1 MPISQNKYIDV
12 TTYAVTDNDLNRKA
26 LVTRIFTTNELIP
39 NNTIVVFYSADAV
52 KTYFGINSD
61 EYKFAKKYFDYIQTS
76 SSAIKEI
83 SFARYTTAATAAQ
96 LIATKQ
102 SATLDQLKAVTDG
115 SIHISI
121 NGVGTDLTG
130 IDLSECADMAAVA
143 TALQTAI
150 RAYTTG
156 EAAFTSAV
164 VAYDSTKSIFKLTGG
179 IAGDCP
185 IEAASAAASGTDLAT
200 LLKWNIENK
209 PVISIGVNARSLTQ
223 FLDNDS
229 QLSNNFGSFAF
240 FGITQQQD
248 IVEIAQWNHNK
259 NVQYMYSLSV
269 NANNYEAIQDA
280 VKNFDGVALTYDIHN
295 DMAYYM
301 PMVLMAITDYDE
313 TDGVI
318 NYMFKKFPNDLPSVV
333 DDETSDMLDNL
344 RINYLGS
351 TSQSNSTLSFYQ
363 PGFLQGSIPDMSV
376 YANEI
381 WLKDYVV
388 TSGLQLLVNKKR
400 VPANNNGKNM
410 FISVLQDVANKAINN
425 GTIDMGKNLT
435 ASEVAYVTSIAE
447 GNVTAYK
454 GIEQNGYWYNVDIIK
469 ESVGTTYKNVLKY
482 ILVYTKGESIRKIE
496 GSHILV

>member
-12 TTYAVTDNDLNRKA
+12 TTYAVTENELNRKSM
-26 LVTRIFTTNELIP
+26 VTRIFTTNELIP
-39 NNTIVVFYSADAV
+39 NNTIAVFYSADAV
-52 KTYFGINSD
+52 KTYFGATSD
-61 EYKFAKKYFDYIQTS
+61 EYKFAKKYFDYIQNS
-76 SSAIKEI
+76 SSASKEI
-83 SFARYTTAATAAQ
+83 SFARYTTAAVAAQ
-96 LIATKQ
+96 VIATKQ
-102 SATLDQLKAVTDG
+102 SATLDQFKAVTAG
-115 SIHISI
+115 SLHISI
-121 NGVGTDLTG
+121 NGVGTDLTD
-130 IDLSECADMAAVA
+130 IDLSGCADLSAVA
-143 TALQTAI
+143 TALQTAV
-150 RAYTTG
+150 RAYTAG
-156 EAAFTSAV
+156 EAAFTAAV
-164 VAYDSTKSIFKLTGG
+164 VAYDSTKGIFKLTSG
-179 IAGDCP
+179 IAGDCS
-185 IEAASAAASGTDLAT
+185 IEAASAAASGTDLSSM
-200 LLKWNIENK
+200 LKWNTENK
-209 PVISIGVNARSLTQ
+209 PIISDGVNARTLTQ

-240 FGITQQQD
+240 FGITQQAD

-259 NVQYMYSLSV
+259 NAQYMYSLSV
-269 NANNYEAIQDA
+269 NATNYEAIQAA
-280 VKNFDGVALTYDIHN
+280 VKDFDGCALTYDIHN

-363 PGFLQGSIPDMSV
+363 PGYLQGSIPDMAV

-388 TSGLQLLVNKKR
+388 TEGLQLLINKKR

-410 FISVLQDVANKAINN
+410 FIAVLQDAANKALNN
-425 GTIDMGKNLT
+425 GTIDPGKTLT
-435 ASEVAYVTSIAE
+435 ASEIAYVTSLSE
-447 GNVTAYK
+447 GSINAYK
-454 GIEQNGYWYNVDIIK
+454 NVEQNGYWYNVDIIK
-469 ESVGTTYKNVLKY
+469 EVVGNTYKNVLKY
-482 ILVYTKGESIRKIE
+482 MLIYTKGESIRKIE

>member
-12 TTYAVTDNDLNRKA
+12 TTYAVTDSDLNRKA

-39 NNTIVVFYSADAV
+39 NNTIAVFYSADAV
-52 KTYFGINSD
+52 KTYFGANSD
-61 EYKFAKKYFDYIQTS
+61 EYKFAKKYFDYIQNS
-76 SSAIKEI
+76 SSASKEI
-83 SFARYTTAATAAQ
+83 SFARYTTTATAAQ

-102 SATLDQLKAVTDG
+102 SATLDALKAVTAG

-121 NGVGTDLTG
+121 NGVGTDLTS
-130 IDLSECADMAAVA
+130 IDLSECADLAAVA

-150 RAYTTG
+150 RAYTAG
-156 EAAFTSAV
+156 ETAFTAAV
-164 VAYDSTKSIFKLTGG
+164 VAYDSTKGIFKLTGG

-185 IEAASAAASGTDLAT
+185 IEAASAAASGTDLSAM
-200 LLKWNIENK
+200 LKWDAENK
-209 PVISIGVNARSLTQ
+209 PIISSGVNARTLTQ

-240 FGITQQQD
+240 FGITQQAD
-248 IVEIAQWNHNK
+248 IVEIARWNHNK
-259 NVQYMYSLSV
+259 NAQYMYSLSV
-269 NANNYEAIQDA
+269 NATNYEAIQAA
-280 VKNFDGVALTYDIHN
+280 VKDFDGCALTYDIHN

-301 PMVLMAITDYDE
+301 PMVLMATTDYDE

-318 NYMFKKFPNDLPSVV
+318 NYMFKKFPNDIPSVI
-333 DDETSDMLDNL
+333 DDATSDMLDNL

-388 TSGLQLLVNKKR
+388 TAGLQLLVNKKR

-425 GTIDMGKNLT
+425 GTIDQGKSLT
-435 ASEVAYVTSIAE
+435 ASEVAYVTSIAD

-454 GIEQNGYWYNVDIIK
+454 GVEQNGYWYNVEITK

-482 ILVYTKGESIRKIE
+482 ILIYTKGESIRKIE

>member
-12 TTYAVTDNDLNRKA
+12 TTYAVTDNDLNRKSM
-26 LVTRIFTTNELIP
+26 VTRIFTPNELIP
-39 NNTIVVFYSADAV
+39 NNTIIVFYNAEAV
-52 KTYFGINSD
+52 KTYFGATSD
-61 EYKFAKKYFDYIQTS
+61 EYKFAKKYFDYIKDS
-76 SSAIKEI
+76 SSASKEI
-83 SFARYTTAATAAQ
+83 SFVRYTTSAVAAQ

-102 SATLDQLKAVTDG
+102 SATLEQFKAVTAG
-115 SIHISI
+115 SLHISI
-121 NGVGTDLTG
+121 NGVGTDLTE
-130 IDLSECADMAAVA
+130 IDLSSCADMASVA
-143 TALQTAI
+143 SALQTAI
-150 RAYTTG
+150 RAYTVG
-156 EAAFTSAV
+156 EEAFTAAS
-164 VAYDSTKSIFKLTGG
+164 VAYDSTKGIFKLTGG
-179 IAGDCP
+179 IAGDCS
-185 IEAASAAASGTDLAT
+185 IEAASAAASGTDLSA

-209 PVISIGVNARSLTQ
+209 PVISIGVNARTLTQ
-223 FLDNDS
+223 FLDNNS

-240 FGITQQQD
+240 FGITNQAD

-269 NANNYEAIQDA
+269 NANNYEAIQEA

-333 DDETSDMLDNL
+333 DDATSDTLDNL
-344 RINYLGS
+344 KINYLGS
-351 TSQSNSTLSFYQ
+351 TSQNNTTLSFYQ

-388 TSGLQLLVNKKR
+388 TSGLQLLINKKR

-410 FISVLQDVANKAINN
+410 FIAVLQDVANKAINN
-425 GTIDMGKNLT
+425 GTIDLGKTLN
-435 ASEVAYVTSIAE
+435 ASEISYVTSIAN
-447 GNVTAYK
+447 GDVSAYK
-454 GIEQNGYWYNVDIIK
+454 IVEQNGYWYNVDIVK
-469 ESVGTTYKNVLKY
+469 ENVGDTYKNVLKY
-482 ILVYTKGESIRKIE
+482 ILLYTKGESIRKIE

>member
-12 TTYAVTDNDLNRKA
+12 TTYAVTDNDLNKKS

-39 NNTIVVFYSADAV
+39 NNAIIAFYSAEAV
-52 KTYFGINSD
+52 KTYFGATSD
-61 EYKFAKKYFDYIQTS
+61 EYKFAKKYFDYIQNS
-76 SSAIKEI
+76 SSASKEI
-83 SFARYTTAATAAQ
+83 SFARYTTAAVAAQ
-96 LIATKQ
+96 VIATKQ
-102 SATLDQLKAVTDG
+102 SATLDQFKAVTAG

-121 NGVGTDLTG
+121 NGVGTDLTA
-130 IDLSECADMAAVA
+130 IDLSGCADLSAVA

-150 RAYTTG
+150 RAYTVG
-156 EAAFTSAV
+156 EEAFTSAV

-179 IAGDCP
+179 IVGDCA
-185 IEAASAAASGTDLAT
+185 IEAASAAASGTDLSN
-200 LLKWNIENK
+200 LLKWNAENK
-209 PVISIGVNARSLTQ
+209 PIVSNGINARTLTQ

-240 FGITQQQD
+240 FGITQQAD

-259 NVQYMYSLSV
+259 NAQYMYSLSV
-269 NANNYEAIQDA
+269 NSSNYEAIQNA
-280 VKNFDGVALTYDIHN
+280 VKDFDGCALTYDIHN

-333 DDETSDMLDNL
+333 DDETSNMLDNL

-351 TSQSNSTLSFYQ
+351 TSHSNSTLSFYQ
-363 PGFLQGSIPDMSV
+363 PGYLQGSISDMGV

-388 TSGLQLLVNKKR
+388 TEGLQLLINKKR

-410 FISVLQDVANKAINN
+410 FIAVLQNVANKALNN
-425 GTIDMGKNLT
+425 GTIDPGKTLT
-435 ASEVAYVTSIAE
+435 DSEVAYVTSLSE
-447 GNVTAYK
+447 GSINAYK
-454 GIEQNGYWYNVDIIK
+454 NVEQNGYWYNVDIIK
-469 ESVGTTYKNVLKY
+469 EVVGNTYKNVLKY
-482 ILVYTKGESIRKIE
+482 MLIYTKGESIRKIE

>member
-12 TTYAVTDNDLNRKA
+12 TTYAVTDNNLNRKS
-26 LVTRIFTTNELIP
+26 LVTRIFTANELLP
-39 NNTIVVFYSADAV
+39 NNTVAVFYSVEAV
-52 KTYFGINSD
+52 KSYFGANSD
-61 EYKFAKKYFDYIQTS
+61 EYKFAKKYFDYIKDS
-76 SSAIKEI
+76 SSASKEI
-83 SFARYTTAATAAQ
+83 SFARYTTAAVAAQ

-102 SATLDQLKAVTDG
+102 SATLAQFKEVTAG

-121 NGVGTDLTG
+121 NGVGTDLTS
-130 IDLSECADMAAVA
+130 IDLSECADLAAVA
-143 TALQTAI
+143 SALQTAI
-150 RAYTTG
+150 RAYTAG
-156 EAAFTSAV
+156 ESAFTAAT
-164 VAYDSTKSIFKLTGG
+164 VAYDSTKGIFKLTGG
-179 IAGDCP
+179 IVGACA
-185 IEAASAAASGTDLAT
+185 IEVASAAASGTDLSA
-200 LLKWNIENK
+200 LLKWNDDSK
-209 PVISIGVNARSLTQ
+209 PVVSDGLAARTLTQ
-223 FLDNDS
+223 FLENDS

-240 FGITQQQD
+240 FGITSQAD

-259 NVQYMYSLSV
+259 NVQYIYSLSV
-269 NANNYEAIQDA
+269 NASNYESIQAA
-280 VKNFDGVALTYDIHN
+280 VKDFDGVALTYDIHN

-301 PMVLMAITDYDE
+301 PMVLMAITNYDE

-318 NYMFKKFPNDLPSVV
+318 NYMFKKFPNDIPSVI
-333 DDETSDMLDNL
+333 DDATSDTLDNL

-351 TSQSNSTLSFYQ
+351 TSHNNNALAFYQ
-363 PGFLQGSIPDMSV
+363 PGYLQGSIDDMGV

-410 FISVLQDVANKAINN
+410 FIAVLQDAANKAINN

-454 GIEQNGYWYNVDIIK
+454 GVEQNGYWYNVDIIK

>member
-12 TTYAVTDNDLNRKA
+12 TTYAVTDNDLNRKSM
-26 LVTRIFTTNELIP
+26 VTRIFTTNELVP
-39 NNTIVVFYSADAV
+39 NNMVVVFYSSEAV
-52 KTYFGINSD
+52 KTYFGANSD
-61 EYKFAKKYFDYIQTS
+61 EYKFAKKYFDYIQMN
-76 SSAIKEI
+76 SAERKEI
-83 SFARYTTAATAAQ
+83 SFARYTTAATAAL

-102 SATLDQLKAVTDG
+102 SATLDQLKAVTAG

-121 NGVGTDLTG
+121 NGVGTDLTA
-130 IDLSECADMAAVA
+130 IDLSGCADLAAVA
-143 TALQTAI
+143 TALQTAV
-150 RAYTTG
+150 RAYTAG
-156 EAAFTSAV
+156 EAAFTAATV
-164 VAYDSTKSIFKLTGG
+164 TYDATKGIFKLTGG
-179 IAGDCP
+179 IAGDCS
-185 IEAASAAASGTDLAT
+185 IEAASAAASGTDLSSM
-200 LLKWNIENK
+200 LKWDANSK
-209 PVISIGVNARSLTQ
+209 PIISDGVNARTLTQ

-240 FGITQQQD
+240 LGITQQAD

-269 NANNYEAIQDA
+269 NASNYEAIQEA

-301 PMVLMAITDYDE
+301 PMVLMATTDYDK

-333 DDETSDMLDNL
+333 DDATSDMLDNL

-351 TSQSNSTLSFYQ
+351 TSQGNSTLSFYQ
-363 PGFLQGSIPDMSV
+363 PGFLQGSIPDMGV

-388 TSGLQLLVNKKR
+388 TEGLQLLLNKKR

-410 FISVLQDVANKAINN
+410 FIAVLQDVANKALNN
-425 GTIDMGKNLT
+425 GTIDSGKTLI
-435 ASEVAYVTSIAE
+435 ASEIAYITSIAD

-454 GIEQNGYWYNVDIIK
+454 NVEQNGYWYNVDIIK

-482 ILVYTKGESIRKIE
+482 ILIYTKGESIRKIE

>member
-1 MPISQNKYIDV
+1 MPISQKKYIDI
-12 TTYAVTDNDLNRKA
+12 TTYAVTDNDLNRKS

-39 NNTIVVFYSADAV
+39 NNTVMVFYSSEAV
-52 KTYFGINSD
+52 KSYFGVNSD
-61 EYKFAKKYFDYIQTS
+61 EYKFAKKYFDYIQANS
-76 SSAIKEI
+76 GERKEI

-102 SATLDQLKAVTDG
+102 SATIDQLKVVTAG

-121 NGVGTDLTG
+121 NGVGTDLSG

-143 TALQTAI
+143 SALQTAI
-150 RAYTTG
+150 RAYTAG
-156 EAAFTSAV
+156 ETAFTAAV
-164 VAYDSTKSIFKLTGG
+164 VAYDSTKGIFKLTGG
-179 IAGDCP
+179 VVGDCA
-185 IEAASAAASGTDLAT
+185 IEAASAAASGTDLSSI
-200 LLKWNIENK
+200 LKWDANSK
-209 PVISIGVNARSLTQ
+209 PVISIGVNARTLTQ

-240 FGITQQQD
+240 FGITQQAD

-259 NVQYMYSLSV
+259 DVQYMYSLSV
-269 NANNYEAIQDA
+269 NASNYEAIQNA
-280 VKNFDGVALTYDIHN
+280 VKDFDGVALTYDIHN
-295 DMAYYM
+295 DMSYYM
-301 PMVLMAITDYDE
+301 PMVLMAITDYDK

-318 NYMFKKFPNDLPSVV
+318 NYMFKKFPNDLPSVI
-333 DDETSDMLDNL
+333 DDETSNTLDSL

-351 TSQSNSTLSFYQ
+351 TSQGNSTLSFYQ
-363 PGFLQGSIPDMSV
+363 PGYLQGSIPDIGV

-388 TSGLQLLVNKKR
+388 TEGLQLLLNKNR

-410 FISVLQDVANKAINN
+410 FIAVLQSVANKAINN
-425 GTIDMGKNLT
+425 GTIDLGKTLDS
-435 ASEVAYVTSIAE
+435 SEISYVTSIAD
-447 GNVTAYK
+447 GDVTAYK
-454 GIEQNGYWYNVDIIK
+454 NVEQNGYWYNVKIIK
-469 ESVGTTYKNVLKY
+469 ESVGNTYKNVLKY